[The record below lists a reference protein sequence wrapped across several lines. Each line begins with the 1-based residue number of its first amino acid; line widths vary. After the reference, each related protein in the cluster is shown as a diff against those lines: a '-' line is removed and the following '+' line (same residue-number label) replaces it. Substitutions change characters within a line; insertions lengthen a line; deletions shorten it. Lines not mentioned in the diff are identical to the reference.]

1 MNNINNKL
9 YASILVDIKTQALNR
24 PFIYIVPDS
33 LKDSLHV
40 GDKVIFPFGKGNK
53 EKEGF
58 IIELLTIDSLKNK
71 NFFKKDNFFKD
82 GNNLNRLKEISKK
95 VSNKTSVKEILLKM
109 ALFMTRKYYSPLVS
123 SINATLP
130 VKKVVRK
137 NVRQVDVINKY
148 ETNLEYNVKDEDFT
162 NEQNKIISNILD
174 FYKKNE
180 FSEHLIYGITGSG
193 KTEVYIKIIEKV
205 LLDKKKV
212 IVLIPEIA
220 LTHQTVIRLKEK
232 FDRNIS
238 IIHSKMSDGDKY
250 IQYKKCES
258 GETDILVGPRSA
270 IFAPFDNL
278 GLVIIDEVHDTSYK
292 SETNPRYNTLEVARF
307 RCKEQNATLMSL
319 SATPNVDLYYYAKE
333 KIMIDGSSI
342 YLHKLPLR
350 VASTLPKTYLVD
362 MKKEIENGNKSIFSK
377 LLIEKIRDRLNKK
390 EQVMLYMNRRGYNTI
405 FTCKS
410 CGETYKCPHCE
421 VALVSHNNGK
431 LKCHYCGYEIDEP
444 LKCNICG
451 SDEIEKYG
459 LGTEKLEELC
469 IDLFPDAKVLRMDKD
484 TTSLKDGHD
493 KIIEK
498 FRKGDADILIG
509 TQMIVKGHDFKNVT
523 LVGIMRADLS
533 LYATTYKASE
543 MSFDIITQCV
553 GRSGRKTYGEAVIQS
568 FDTDSYVMKIASSQD
583 FEKFYEEEI
592 KFRKKLYYPPFSKLL
607 YINIQSKDIDFLTDL
622 CNNLKVILEK
632 NNNSNSTI
640 LGPTN
645 ANPEKINDVY
655 HKVLM
660 VKCNLEEEA
669 FSFRRIAYKFYK
681 YMDKF
686 SIAKVSFDIE

>member
-1 MNNINNKL
+1 MNKLNDKL
-9 YASILVDIKTQALNR
+9 YASILVDIKTESLNK
-24 PFIYIVPDS
+24 PFIYVVPDS
-33 LKDSLHV
+33 LKGVLQV
-40 GDKVIFPFGKGNK
+40 GDKVIFPFGRGNK

-58 IIELLTIDSLKNK
+58 VIELLSIEALKNK
-71 NFFKKDNFFKD
+71 NFYKKDIFFKD
-82 GNNLNRLKEISKK
+82 EKNLENLKSIISKA
-95 VSNKTSVKEILLKM
+95 SNKTSVKEILLKL
-109 ALFMTRKYYSPLVS
+109 ALFMSRKYYAPLVS
-123 SINATLP
+123 SVNATLP

-137 NVRQVDVINKY
+137 NIRQVDAINKY
-148 ETNLEYNVKDEDFT
+148 ESDLEYNVKDEDFT
-162 NEQNKIISNILD
+162 KEQNKVISDILG

-232 FDRNIS
+232 FDKNIS
-238 IIHSKMSDGDKY
+238 IIHSRMSDGDKY
-250 IQYKKCES
+250 IQYNKCES
-258 GETDILVGPRSA
+258 GETDILVGPRSVV
-270 IFAPFDNL
+270 FAPFDNL

-292 SETNPRYNTLEVARF
+292 SELSPRYNTLEVARF
-307 RCKEQNATLMSL
+307 RCKEQNATLITL
-319 SATPNVDLYYYAKE
+319 SATPSIDLYYYAKE
-333 KIMIDGSSI
+333 KKLVDGNNI
-342 YLHKLPLR
+342 NLHKLPLR
-350 VASTLPKTYLVD
+350 VMSTLPKVYLVD
-362 MKKEIENGNKSIFSK
+362 MKKEYENGNKSVFSN

-410 CGETYKCPHCE
+410 CGKTYECPHCE

-431 LKCHYCGYEIDEP
+431 LKCHYCGYEMDEP
-444 LKCNICG
+444 LNCNACG

-459 LGTEKLEELC
+459 LGTEKLEEIC
-469 IDLFPDAKVLRMDKD
+469 IDLFPDARVLRMDKD

-533 LYATTYKASE
+533 LYATSYKASE

-568 FDTDSYVMKIASSQD
+568 FDTDSYVMKLALEQD

-592 KFRKKLYYPPFSKLL
+592 KFRKKLLYPPFSKLL

-655 HKVLM
+655 YKVIM
-660 VKCNLEEEA
+660 IKCNLEEEA
-669 FSFRRIAYKFYK
+669 FNFRRLSYKFYK

-686 SIAKVSFDIE
+686 SVAKISFDIE